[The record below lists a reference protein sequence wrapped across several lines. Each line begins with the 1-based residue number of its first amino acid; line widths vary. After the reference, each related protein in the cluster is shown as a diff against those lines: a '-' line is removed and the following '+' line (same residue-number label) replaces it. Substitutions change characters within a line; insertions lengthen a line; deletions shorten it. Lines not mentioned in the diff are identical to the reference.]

1 MELSLVYIRDG
12 SLPTLPTCTESTLS
26 VDMVKNA
33 HKRQIPIEL
42 LHS

>member
-12 SLPTLPTCTESTLS
+12 SLPMCTESTLS